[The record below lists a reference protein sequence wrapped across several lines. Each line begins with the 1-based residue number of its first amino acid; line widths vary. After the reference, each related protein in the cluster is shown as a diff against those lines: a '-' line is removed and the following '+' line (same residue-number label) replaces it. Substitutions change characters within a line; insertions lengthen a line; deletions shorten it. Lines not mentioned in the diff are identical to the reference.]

1 MKIVCFTLE
10 AEGTVRSSST
20 SVTEEPPRWGGGCV
34 RTHSWSQTLLTQL
47 ELLTSPV
54 WVLSDLASVN
64 GPGMDHGGIGEPVG
78 GGSPHDEPTERR
90 ARARGRELSG
100 ANPGL
105 RGGAAGSRP
114 AAPSPAR
121 RPRAHGPPY
130 LAAPGPVPGR
140 TPGAATPRDK
150 FVSRSALQGASHR
163 RAPRGRL
170 PREQSLNRRQPRGTL
185 PGSEMPGAPESL
197 SSPSPGPVA
206 VQHHRVAE
214 KGVAGALVKQ
224 RALGVHVV
232 GAPARDPQAQ
242 QQHHRLPDGGPSGA
256 RPASCVLSHAL
267 SEGNIQPQ
275 MAQSRRRTG

>member
-1 MKIVCFTLE
+1 MPTSHDGSIFSWLSGKRDPQPLIVSFFQTSL
-10 AEGTVRSSST
+10 ST
-20 SVTEEPPRWGGGCV
+20 RVSLRA
-34 RTHSWSQTLLTQL
+34 TQL

-78 GGSPHDEPTERR
+78 GGSPHDEP
-90 ARARGRELSG
+90 
-100 ANPGL
+100 
-105 RGGAAGSRP
+105 
-114 AAPSPAR
+114 
-121 RPRAHGPPY
+121 
-130 LAAPGPVPGR
+130 
-140 TPGAATPRDK
+140 
-150 FVSRSALQGASHR
+150 
-163 RAPRGRL
+163 
-170 PREQSLNRRQPRGTL
+170 
-185 PGSEMPGAPESL
+185 
-197 SSPSPGPVA
+197 SPGPVA

-232 GAPARDPQAQ
+232 GAPSRDPQAQ

-275 MAQSRRRTG
+275 MARSRRRTG